1 VSGPAA
7 MPLRIE
13 DYALIGDTHTAALV
27 GRDGSIDWL
36 CLPTFDSGACFAALL
51 GNADHGRWLIA
62 PAEDIRTTRR
72 QYRGDTL
79 VLETEFETDGGAVRV
94 IDFMTPRDQEPDLI
108 RIVEGCRGEVR
119 MRSELIVRF
128 DYGWVVPWVRRA
140 DEHLSYVAGPDA
152 LSLWTPAPMHGA
164 DFTTRAEFAVRAGER
179 IPFLLMWY
187 PSHTK
192 APPPFDTNAALTETV
207 RWWEQWARRCSYE
220 GPWRATVVRS
230 LITLK
235 ALTYAP
241 TGGIVAAPTTSLPEQ
256 IGGVRNWDYRYCWLR
271 DATFTL
277 YALMM
282 AGYTD
287 EAAAWR
293 NWLLRAAAGVPSSLQ
308 MVYGMR
314 GERRLTEL
322 ELPWLS
328 GYEGSQPVRVGNSA
342 SEQLQLDVYGEIMHA
357 LHVARRIGLEVEAAA
372 WALQRALMEY
382 LESAWR
388 EPDEGIW
395 EVRGPRRQF
404 THSKVMA
411 WVAFDRSVKAVEQ
424 FGVDGPADRWRQL
437 RDEVHAEVCRAGYDA
452 ERNTFTQ
459 FYGSRELD
467 ASLLMI
473 PLVGF
478 LPPEDPRVSGT
489 VLAIERELM
498 WRGFVRRYRPRQHID
513 GLPGGEGA
521 FLACT
526 FWLADNYALQG
537 EHDKA
542 RRLFERVLAICNDVG
557 LLAEEFEPES
567 ARHLGNFP
575 QAFSHVAL
583 VNSAHNLART
593 RGPAEQRR
601 D

>member
-1 VSGPAA
+1 
-7 MPLRIE
+7 
-13 DYALIGDTHTAALV
+13 
-27 GRDGSIDWL
+27 
-36 CLPTFDSGACFAALL
+36 
-51 GNADHGRWLIA
+51 
-62 PAEDIRTTRR
+62 
-72 QYRGDTL
+72 
-79 VLETEFETDGGAVRV
+79 
-94 IDFMTPRDQEPDLI
+94 
-108 RIVEGCRGEVR
+108 
-119 MRSELIVRF
+119 
-128 DYGWVVPWVRRA
+128 
-140 DEHLSYVAGPDA
+140 
-152 LSLWTPAPMHGA
+152 
-164 DFTTRAEFAVRAGER
+164 
-179 IPFLLMWY
+179 
-187 PSHTK
+187 
-192 APPPFDTNAALTETV
+192 
-207 RWWEQWARRCSYE
+207 
-220 GPWRATVVRS
+220 VRS

-256 IGGVRNWDYRYCWLR
+256 IGGVRNWDYRHCWLR

-328 GYEGSQPVRVGNSA
+328 GYEGSQPVRIGNGA
-342 SEQLQLDVYGEIMHA
+342 SEQLQLDVYGEIMDA
-357 LHVARRIGLEVEAAA
+357 LHVARRIGLEVEAAG

>member
-1 VSGPAA
+1 
-7 MPLRIE
+7 M
-13 DYALIGDTHTAALV
+13 
-27 GRDGSIDWL
+27 
-36 CLPTFDSGACFAALL
+36 
-51 GNADHGRWLIA
+51 
-62 PAEDIRTTRR
+62 
-72 QYRGDTL
+72 
-79 VLETEFETDGGAVRV
+79 
-94 IDFMTPRDQEPDLI
+94 
-108 RIVEGCRGEVR
+108 
-119 MRSELIVRF
+119 
-128 DYGWVVPWVRRA
+128 
-140 DEHLSYVAGPDA
+140 
-152 LSLWTPAPMHGA
+152 
-164 DFTTRAEFAVRAGER
+164 
-179 IPFLLMWY
+179 
-187 PSHTK
+187 
-192 APPPFDTNAALTETV
+192 
-207 RWWEQWARRCSYE
+207 
-220 GPWRATVVRS
+220 
-230 LITLK
+230 
-235 ALTYAP
+235 
-241 TGGIVAAPTTSLPEQ
+241 
-256 IGGVRNWDYRYCWLR
+256 GV
-271 DATFTL
+271 
-277 YALMM
+277 
-282 AGYTD
+282 
-287 EAAAWR
+287 
-293 NWLLRAAAGVPSSLQ
+293 
-308 MVYGMR
+308 
-314 GERRLTEL
+314 
-322 ELPWLS
+322 
-328 GYEGSQPVRVGNSA
+328 
-342 SEQLQLDVYGEIMHA
+342 
-357 LHVARRIGLEVEAAA
+357 
-372 WALQRALMEY
+372 
-382 LESAWR
+382 
-388 EPDEGIW
+388 
-395 EVRGPRRQF
+395 VRGPRRQF